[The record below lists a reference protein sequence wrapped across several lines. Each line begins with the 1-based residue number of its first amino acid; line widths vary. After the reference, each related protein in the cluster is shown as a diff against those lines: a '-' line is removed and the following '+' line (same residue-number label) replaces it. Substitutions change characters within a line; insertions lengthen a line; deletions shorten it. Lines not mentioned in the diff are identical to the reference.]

1 MARRMKDF
9 ENKIKSINNKIN
21 IFYSKYTAQNS
32 NKFLNE
38 NILAFAGIGNPE
50 NFFDLLK
57 ENNINVEKQ
66 ISFPDHYNYSQKE
79 LDKLLKISKE
89 NNLKLLTT
97 EKDFFRI
104 KHFNITDIDYLTIKL
119 EIINEELFE
128 KELKKAFD
136 MKIIKYFIQAF
147 IIYIFFI
154 LIKILGLNISRKLF
168 AKIFQIIGPLIK
180 SEKTINENLEK
191 FLSSYNEEQ
200 KKNIKKTMWSNYGK
214 TFVEYLFLNKF
225 RENNSHINIKG
236 KEILKSII
244 NKNKP
249 VIFVSGHFANFE
261 LMSMELT
268 RETINLATIYRPLN
282 NLFLNPFM
290 EYVRRTYVCRNQI
303 KKGIAGV
310 KDSINYLKKNYSI
323 ALMIDQRVSEGKR
336 LPFFDQMALTTT
348 LPAQLAIKFNLEIV
362 PIYIKRNLDDSFEME
377 ILKPIALDKN
387 EDLITQKINTTIKLN
402 KILEEMISRD
412 PGQWIW
418 THNRWK

>member
-1 MARRMKDF
+1 
-9 ENKIKSINNKIN
+9 
-21 IFYSKYTAQNS
+21 
-32 NKFLNE
+32 
-38 NILAFAGIGNPE
+38 
-50 NFFDLLK
+50 
-57 ENNINVEKQ
+57 
-66 ISFPDHYNYSQKE
+66 
-79 LDKLLKISKE
+79 
-89 NNLKLLTT
+89 
-97 EKDFFRI
+97 
-104 KHFNITDIDYLTIKL
+104 
-119 EIINEELFE
+119 
-128 KELKKAFD
+128 

-147 IIYIFFI
+147 IIYTFFI
-154 LIKILGLNISRKLF
+154 LIKILGLNISRRLF
-168 AKIFQIIGPLIK
+168 AKIFQMIGPLIK

-225 RENNSHINIKG
+225 RKNNSHINFKG

-377 ILKPIALDKN
+377 ILKPIALDRN